1 MNGIL
6 YVDGAS
12 ASATSG
18 HMLVTFKSGDDSFRF
33 HLPGNVA
40 LKFRQSILQDT
51 WQVCCAPDAEVV
63 RLKPKHNDK
72 GHRSRTV
79 PAKLMEEDDR

>member
-6 YVDGAS
+6 YIDEAS
-12 ASATSG
+12 ADATTG
-18 HMLVTFKSGDDSFRF
+18 HMLVTLKSGGDSFRF

-40 LKFRQSILQDT
+40 LKFRQAIIEDA

-63 RLKPKHNDK
+63 RFRPKQKK
-72 GHRSRTV
+72 GRTS
-79 PAKLMEEDDR
+79 